1 MSLIT
6 LLRQEIERLARPGQA
21 GTSVLAHRL
30 LGGEGMGAG
39 EAALLDRYD
48 PQTQTGMRYAVYGR
62 GRYGVG
68 RYGARRRG

>member
-1 MSLIT
+1 MSLMT

-30 LGGEGMGAG
+30 LEGEGMRAG

-48 PQTQTGMRYAVYGR
+48 AQTQMGIRYAVYGR
-62 GRYGVG
+62 GRYG
-68 RYGARRRG
+68 GARYSAGRRG

>member
-1 MSLIT
+1 MSLVT
-6 LLRQEIERLARPGQA
+6 LLRQEVDRLARPGQA

-30 LGGEGMGAG
+30 LDGDGMGAG

-48 PQTQTGMRYAVYGR
+48 AATQTGVRYAVYGR

-68 RYGARRRG
+68 RYARVRQD